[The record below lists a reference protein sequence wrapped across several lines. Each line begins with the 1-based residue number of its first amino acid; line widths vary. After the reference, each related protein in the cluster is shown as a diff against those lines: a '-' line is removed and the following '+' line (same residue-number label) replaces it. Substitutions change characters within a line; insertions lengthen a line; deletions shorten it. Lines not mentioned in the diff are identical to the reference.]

1 MRDLKVIGWGWV
13 WTICNW
19 NLNIYLRWCRV
30 MYIVQ
35 MYHVY
40 IWFCLFTYTFSFHV
54 ALTEQFAI
62 DMATVLTIAVTD
74 QTSFSFAS
82 DLTVD
87 KLPPKS
93 EMLENCWRYKYDKG
107 KFADVAMIIKM
118 AAQDIFVNM
127 GKEIGDR
134 QTVEENCTVVQL
146 KLITRIRTERRYCKN
161 KLSCCLIS
169 ITVTAPLSPIR
180 RWNARSRSVKDNSWP
195 VIVITISQT
204 WGAVSPWP
212 ASW

>member
-13 WTICNW
+13 CTICNW

-87 KLPPKS
+87 KRPPKS

-134 QTVEENCTVVQL
+134 LTVEENCTVVQL
-146 KLITRIRTERRYCKN
+146 KLIRIRTERRYCKK

-169 ITVTAPLSPIR
+169 ITVTAPPVSYQE
-180 RWNARSRSVKDNSWP
+180 VKCK
-195 VIVITISQT
+195 VKKCE
-204 WGAVSPWP
+204 G
-212 ASW
+212 